1 MISSFGH
8 IWSSPLHQW
17 TLPVITNVPYTAPI
31 DITARPLDGN
41 VSNQTL
47 YSESWISGAQ
57 RWSWRAE
64 SGDWRI
70 MTVDWPESLD
80 TGGTA
85 IIDVDWDDNP
95 FTDIDVLWMSQTPHG
110 YFDEDTS
117 AYGNS
122 TFYIEERSIN
132 NHRGSGR
139 HDWGTYTGESR
150 EVFAVP
156 VSPGVHQM
164 ALHTAHHGVT
174 TNDNPLNISVGYVAA
189 EQSGF
194 HKVVTDWSEANGTE
208 QIHVVSTVPIPL
220 ESIESFGW
228 TQPLYFDNETAYQDS
243 SGDKMTASWW
253 HNFSIENATELSITM
268 DAYEEADLDLYLFRD
283 DNENGEFESGEE
295 LSRSWSSTSAES
307 IEIDSPEDGN
317 YSVAVHGWSVSES
330 VQFWIDVEII
340 AGTALTVMNATSL
353 NQSEIISQWPNGS
366 EALAGAIPLDAL
378 QLELEYQKPSFRR
391 ILGRSHRSHLRRWNS
406 N

>member
-1 MISSFGH
+1 
-8 IWSSPLHQW
+8 
-17 TLPVITNVPYTAPI
+17 
-31 DITARPLDGN
+31 
-41 VSNQTL
+41 
-47 YSESWISGAQ
+47 
-57 RWSWRAE
+57 
-64 SGDWRI
+64 

-85 IIDVDWDDNP
+85 IIDVDWVDNP

-156 VSPGVHQM
+156 VSPGIHQM

-208 QIHVVSTVPIPL
+208 EIHVVSTVPIPL

-253 HNFSIENATELSITM
+253 HNFSVENATELSITM

-283 DNENGEFESGEE
+283 DDENGEFESGEE
-295 LSRSWSSTSAES
+295 LARSWSSTSAES

-317 YSVAVHGWSVSES
+317 YSVAVHGWSVSDT

-340 AGTALTVMNATSL
+340 AGTSLTVINATL
-353 NQSEIISQWPNGS
+353 FNQTEILSHWPNGS
-366 EALAGAIPLDAL
+366 DTLAGAIPVDALEL
-378 QLELEYQKPSFRR
+378 QLEYLMPPSEGFWEGHIEVILEGGIPIRMPYIYELLSL
-391 ILGRSHRSHLRRWNS
+391 IHI
-406 N
+406 